1 MRNKRKKGGLLT
13 VAMIWAAFAT
23 TNYNPAMALD
33 HTINNY
39 ENLNKALSGQEFED
53 SGNLSTLLEGD
64 TVIMEGNI
72 TSTSPIT
79 TAVNNVTLNG
89 SGNTYSAENS
99 SLNGF
104 VINTEKQT
112 IENITINNFNNAI
125 NVESNCSLTLTD
137 TTFGNNSTDIV
148 NSGNITL
155 TGNNTLGTITGTG
168 SLTNSGN
175 LTLNNKA
182 DISNISQTTG
192 SITTS
197 GNATISNSNIS
208 NGSINVSGNGNLDFK
223 GGTLGRDTQLAIN
236 SGSTFTNSGN
246 ATLNNNDTLNG
257 SFKQST
263 GSLNLAGATT
273 NGKLSL
279 DGGEVNVTGN
289 QTLTGDDTIGS
300 GGDTI
305 GSDVDLTVDAT
316 LTNDGG
322 TINLDSQDLI
332 TSNGSISQT
341 SGTINA
347 NNFATAANGGSLKV
361 NGGSL
366 IISSD
371 GLTLNNANDNIAD
384 GATVNMNGNLT
395 IDNGSVSLSSSDNLE
410 NGTIKQTNGSLSL
423 DGVSTG
429 DVNLNST
436 GGNLNLT
443 NVILNNSNDS
453 ISSTVNATIGGNLTV
468 NNGSIT
474 LNTGDN
480 LGNGTITQNGGSL
493 TISDISTGSATL
505 NSASGNL
512 TLDGATIEGN
522 DTIAGTVN
530 TTIGVNGVTI
540 SNTSADGIILNNG
553 DTINGTV
560 DQQGGNLSLA
570 GVTTNGKLNSTGG
583 KLNITGDQTLISGDT
598 IGSGANLTVGATL
611 TNDGGTINLN
621 KGDKIESA
629 GSISQTSG
637 VINAN
642 NFSTTES
649 GGGLQASGGSL
660 QASGGSLNISS
671 VGLTLNNAKDNIED
685 GATVNMNG
693 NLTIKNGSVSLSSS
707 DNLENGTIKQTNGT
721 LKLNGIKTG
730 DISLNST
737 DGNLN
742 LTNTT
747 LNNSND
753 SISSEVN
760 ATIGGDLTIN
770 NGSITLNTGDNL
782 GNGTISQKG
791 GNLTIIDISTGN
803 STLDANSGN
812 LTLNGATLTG
822 NDTIAGTVN
831 TTIGANG
838 VTISNTSADG
848 IILNNGDTINGTV
861 DQQGG
866 NLSLAGVTTK
876 GNLSLD
882 DGVVNVTGN
891 QTLIGGDTIGSGV
904 DLKVG
909 ATLTNEGGTINLD
922 SQDSISNNG
931 SISQT
936 SGTINADNFATA
948 ADGGSLKVNG
958 GSLIISSDGLTLNN
972 ADDNI
977 ADGATVNMNGNLTIN
992 NGSVSLGSSDSSS
1005 DNLNSGT
1012 MNLTTNG
1019 ILNLNNITTENV
1031 NINAEGGTLQ
1041 LSGVTLDNQNDN
1053 IEFGSNVTFNGDV
1066 NITKGNVEIDSGDTL
1081 TTGEI
1086 TLNQAAGATAT
1097 LGVDGL
1103 KTGVVTLN
1111 LQEGTLN
1118 IINNGLELDNTSD
1131 VIQKEII
1138 TNVDGNLTINEGKV
1152 LLNEGDSW
1160 KSGIVSVS
1168 SNGKLQFE
1176 NFEATSNSDTT
1187 LKMDG
1192 ADSVTELL
1200 SSTVTFGNA
1209 ENISN
1214 GTIAIDYDSG
1224 ILIQSGSYNLSEMK
1238 TSGSISTINGG
1249 YENHTANTMT
1259 ILNNTTT
1266 SAISNNDIAGDGFAA
1281 FGVDLYARNA
1291 NKLQNSDVF
1300 KGTDLTLSDTNGTGE
1315 VYIADYVLN
1324 GNLHRGD
1331 APIDRYYNFKIFDYE
1346 NVDPNIVFSSTD
1358 KETFT
1363 PIGYYK
1369 LTSNGDGS
1377 YTLGLARYNK
1387 QVFRLQ
1393 ATTLAQ
1399 YNNQLAIND
1408 IVTSHHILHG
1418 ERQLANANSNR
1429 FAAATPNLGPYQY
1442 GQQEGGLWFKSYAD
1456 IERLSMTQDLNVHNT
1471 AYGAIIGA
1479 DFPIVNLKKG
1489 WKFIPTPYI
1498 GYNGAHQSFNDVS
1511 AYQTGGQLGF
1521 MGTFMKNNYI
1531 SSHTIYGGG
1540 YYNEMHVDNVLDN
1553 TGNWFWGT
1561 AHRFAYNWNIK
1572 RNFII
1577 QPNFLASYNMFGEQ
1591 NLHSDFGAMG
1601 MRSGM
1606 LNGVNIAP
1614 GLNFIYAKD
1623 DWSLYL
1629 GAQYLY
1635 NINEQVSGRAGNVY
1649 LPNLNMRHGY
1659 IQYGIGA
1666 TKNIKDDL
1674 STYAQVMIRNGG
1686 RTGIAF
1692 QLGLQYYFDIHEI
1705 GSKIKNGYNI
1715 AAEKIKNIKK

>member
-23 TNYNPAMALD
+23 TNYNPAIAGNY
-33 HTINNY
+33 TINNY
-39 ENLNKALSGQEFED
+39 EDLNKALSGQEFED
-53 SGNLSTLLEGD
+53 SGNLSTLPEGG

-89 SGNTYSAENS
+89 RGNTYSAENS

-112 IENITINNFNNAI
+112 IENITISGFNNAI
-125 NVESNCSLTLTD
+125 NVESNGSLTLTN
-137 TTFGNNSTDIV
+137 TIFNNNAADII

-155 TGNNTLGTITGTG
+155 TGDNTIGTITGAG

-175 LTLNNKA
+175 LTLNNNA
-182 DISNISQTTG
+182 NITNISQSSG

-208 NGSINVSGNGNLDFK
+208 NGSINVSGNGNLDFN
-223 GGTLGRDTQLAIN
+223 GGTLGENTQVTVDN
-236 SGSTFTNSGN
+236 GSSFTNSGN
-246 ATLNNNDTLNG
+246 VTLNNNDTLNG

-273 NGKLSL
+273 NGNLSL
-279 DGGEVNVTGN
+279 DGGDVNITGD
-289 QTLTGDDTIGS
+289 QTLTG
-300 GGDTI
+300 
-305 GSDVDLTVDAT
+305 SDNIDSNVDLTVGAT
-316 LTNDGG
+316 LTNNGG
-322 TINLDSQDLI
+322 TINLDNGDKIKSA
-332 TSNGSISQT
+332 GSISQT

-347 NNFATAANGGSLKV
+347 DNFATATDGGSLKV

-366 IISSD
+366 KISTD
-371 GLTLNNANDNIAD
+371 GLTLNNAKDNIAD

-395 IDNGSVSLSSSDNLE
+395 I
-410 NGTIKQTNGSLSL
+410 
-423 DGVSTG
+423 
-429 DVNLNST
+429 
-436 GGNLNLT
+436 
-443 NVILNNSNDS
+443 
-453 ISSTVNATIGGNLTV
+453 
-468 NNGSIT
+468 NNGLIT

-480 LGNGTITQNGGSL
+480 LGKGTISQNGGNL
-493 TISDISTGSATL
+493 TIIGISTGNSTL
-505 NSASGNL
+505 DANSGNL
-512 TLDGATIEGN
+512 TLNGATLTGN
-522 DTIAGTVN
+522 DTIAGTVS
-530 TTIGVNGVTI
+530 TTIDVNGVTI

-553 DTINGTV
+553 DEINGTV

-583 KLNITGDQTLISGDT
+583 KLNITGDQTLIGGDT
-598 IGSGANLTVGATL
+598 IGSGVDLKVDATL
-611 TNDGGTINLN
+611 TNNGGTINLEN
-621 KGDKIESA
+621 KDSIANG

-671 VGLTLNNAKDNIED
+671 GGLTLNNAKDNIAD

-693 NLTIKNGSVSLSSS
+693 NLTINNGSVTLSSA
-707 DNLENGTIKQTNGT
+707 DTLTTGTIKQTSGT

-730 DISLNST
+730 DVNLNST
-737 DGNLN
+737 GGNLN
-742 LTNTT
+742 LTNVI

-753 SISSEVN
+753 SISSTVN
-760 ATIGGDLTIN
+760 ATIGGNLTID

-782 GNGTISQKG
+782 GNGTIAQNG
-791 GNLTIIDISTGN
+791 GSLTISEISTGSATLN
-803 STLDANSGN
+803 STSGN

-831 TTIGANG
+831 TTIDVNGVKIQGTGEAGVTLTNQDRINGKINQTGGILNLNNATTDGHLYSESGNLNIENSQTLLQGDYINTNTIVTLDGNLNVNGAD
-838 VTISNTSADG
+838 VTIS
-848 IILNNGDTINGTV
+848 
-861 DQQGG
+861 
-866 NLSLAGVTTK
+866 
-876 GNLSLD
+876 
-882 DGVVNVTGN
+882 
-891 QTLIGGDTIGSGV
+891 
-904 DLKVG
+904 
-909 ATLTNEGGTINLD
+909 
-922 SQDSISNNG
+922 
-931 SISQT
+931 
-936 SGTINADNFATA
+936 DN
-948 ADGGSLKVNG
+948 
-958 GSLIISSDGLTLNN
+958 
-972 ADDNI
+972 
-977 ADGATVNMNGNLTIN
+977 
-992 NGSVSLGSSDSSS
+992 
-1005 DNLNSGT
+1005 DNLNSGS
-1012 MNLTTNG
+1012 MNLTNG
-1019 ILNLNNITTENV
+1019 NLNLNNITTENV
-1031 NINAEGGTLQ
+1031 NINATGGTLQ
-1041 LSGVTLDNQNDN
+1041 LSGVTLDNQKDN
-1053 IEFGSNVTFNGDV
+1053 IGFGSTVTFNGDV
-1066 NITKGNVEIDSGDTL
+1066 NITKGNIEIDSGDNL
-1081 TTGEI
+1081 TTGKI
-1086 TLNQAAGATAT
+1086 TLNQTDGATAT
-1097 LGVDGL
+1097 LGVNGL
-1103 KTGVVTLN
+1103 KTDDVTLN
-1111 LQEGTLN
+1111 LQKGTLN
-1118 IINNGLELDNTSD
+1118 IIKNGLELNNPSD

-1138 TNVDGNLTINEGKV
+1138 TNVGGNLTINQGRV
-1152 LLNEGDSW
+1152 LLNEDDSW

-1187 LKMDG
+1187 LKMD
-1192 ADSVTELL
+1192 DENSLTELI

-1209 ENISN
+1209 ENISD

-1224 ILIQSGSYNLSEMK
+1224 MLIQSGSYNLSNMK

-1249 YENHTANTMT
+1249 YENHTAKTMT
-1259 ILNNTTT
+1259 ILNNTTQST
-1266 SAISNNDIAGDGFAA
+1266 ISGDDITGDGLAA
-1281 FGVDLYARNA
+1281 FGIDLYARNA
-1291 NKLQNSDVF
+1291 DKIQNSDVF
-1300 KGTDLTLSDTNGTGE
+1300 KGTDLTLSDTSGTGE

>member
-23 TNYNPAMALD
+23 TNYNPAIAD
-33 HTINNY
+33 NYTINNY
-39 ENLNKALSGQEFED
+39 NDLNDALSGHEFGD
-53 SGNLSTLLEGD
+53 ILNPSQLQAGD
-64 TVIMEGNI
+64 TVILEGNI
-72 TSTSPIT
+72 TSTSLIK
-79 TAVNNVTLNG
+79 TAIDNITLNG
-89 SGNTYSAENS
+89 SGNSYSANIP

-104 VINTEKQT
+104 DINSEGQT
-112 IENITINNFNNAI
+112 IENISINGFNNAI
-125 NVESNCSLTLTD
+125 NVTSNGSLTLTN
-137 TTFGNNSTDIV
+137 TTFNNNSTDII

-175 LTLNNKA
+175 LTLNNNA

-208 NGSINVSGNGNLDFK
+208 NGSINVNGNGNLNFN
-223 GGTLGRDTQLAIN
+223 GGTLGENTQVTVDN
-236 SGSTFTNSGN
+236 GSSFTNSGN
-246 ATLNNNDTLNG
+246 VTLNNNDTLNG

-273 NGKLSL
+273 NGNLSL
-279 DGGEVNVTGN
+279 DGGVVNVTGN
-289 QTLTGDDTIGS
+289 QTLIS
-300 GGDTI
+300 GDTI
-305 GSDVDLTVDAT
+305 DSDVDLTVGAT

-322 TINLDSQDLI
+322 TINL
-332 TSNGSISQT
+332 
-341 SGTINA
+341 
-347 NNFATAANGGSLKV
+347 
-361 NGGSL
+361 
-366 IISSD
+366 
-371 GLTLNNANDNIAD
+371 
-384 GATVNMNGNLT
+384 
-395 IDNGSVSLSSSDNLE
+395 
-410 NGTIKQTNGSLSL
+410 
-423 DGVSTG
+423 
-429 DVNLNST
+429 
-436 GGNLNLT
+436 
-443 NVILNNSNDS
+443 
-453 ISSTVNATIGGNLTV
+453 
-468 NNGSIT
+468 
-474 LNTGDN
+474 
-480 LGNGTITQNGGSL
+480 
-493 TISDISTGSATL
+493 
-505 NSASGNL
+505 
-512 TLDGATIEGN
+512 
-522 DTIAGTVN
+522 
-530 TTIGVNGVTI
+530 
-540 SNTSADGIILNNG
+540 NNG
-553 DTINGTV
+553 DEINGTV
-560 DQQGGNLSLA
+560 SQQGGNLSLA

-583 KLNITGDQTLISGDT
+583 KLNITGNQTIVNGDT
-598 IGSGANLTVGATL
+598 IGSGVDLTVDATL
-611 TNDGGTINLN
+611 TNNGGTISLDN
-621 KGDKIESA
+621 KDSIANG

-637 VINAN
+637 VINAD

-671 VGLTLNNAKDNIED
+671 GGLTLNNAN
-685 GATVNMNG
+685 
-693 NLTIKNGSVSLSSS
+693 
-707 DNLENGTIKQTNGT
+707 
-721 LKLNGIKTG
+721 
-730 DISLNST
+730 
-737 DGNLN
+737 
-742 LTNTT
+742 
-747 LNNSND
+747 
-753 SISSEVN
+753 
-760 ATIGGDLTIN
+760 
-770 NGSITLNTGDNL
+770 
-782 GNGTISQKG
+782 
-791 GNLTIIDISTGN
+791 
-803 STLDANSGN
+803 
-812 LTLNGATLTG
+812 
-822 NDTIAGTVN
+822 
-831 TTIGANG
+831 
-838 VTISNTSADG
+838 
-848 IILNNGDTINGTV
+848 
-861 DQQGG
+861 
-866 NLSLAGVTTK
+866 
-876 GNLSLD
+876 
-882 DGVVNVTGN
+882 
-891 QTLIGGDTIGSGV
+891 
-904 DLKVG
+904 
-909 ATLTNEGGTINLD
+909 
-922 SQDSISNNG
+922 
-931 SISQT
+931 
-936 SGTINADNFATA
+936 
-948 ADGGSLKVNG
+948 
-958 GSLIISSDGLTLNN
+958 
-972 ADDNI
+972 DNI

-992 NGSVSLGSSDSSS
+992 NGSVTLSSADTLTTGTIKQTSGNLNLNNITTEKTNINATGGNLNLTNVILNNSNDSISSTVDATIGGNLTIDNGSITLNTGDSLGNGTISQNGGSLTISEISTGSATLNSTSGNLTLNGATLEGNDTIASAVSTTI
-1005 DNLNSGT
+1005 DVNGVNIQGTGAAGVTLTNQDRINGQINQTGGVLNLNNATMDGHLYSESGNLNIENSQT
-1012 MNLTTNG
+1012 LLQGDFIDTNTIVTLDGNLNVNGADVTINNYDTLTSGSMNLTNG
-1019 ILNLNNITTENV
+1019 NLNLNNITTENV

-1066 NITKGNVEIDSGDTL
+1066 NITKGNVEIDSADTL
-1081 TTGEI
+1081 TTGTI
-1086 TLNQAAGATAT
+1086 TLNQADDATAT

-1103 KTGVVTLN
+1103 KTNAVN
-1111 LQEGTLN
+1111 LDLQKGTLN
-1118 IINNGLELDNTSD
+1118 IINNGLELNNTSD
-1131 VIQKEII
+1131 VIKKEII

-1152 LLNEGDSW
+1152 LLNEDDSW
-1160 KSGIVSVS
+1160 NSGIVSVS

-1176 NFEATSNSDTT
+1176 KFEATSNSDTT

-1192 ADSVTELL
+1192 AGSITELI

-1209 ENISN
+1209 ENISD

-1249 YENHTANTMT
+1249 YENHAANTMT
-1259 ILNNTTT
+1259 ILNNTTP
-1266 SAISNNDIAGDGFAA
+1266 SVISNNDIAGDGLAA
-1281 FGVDLYARNA
+1281 FGIDLYARNA
-1291 NKLQNSDVF
+1291 DKIQNSDVF
-1300 KGTDLTLSDTNGTGE
+1300 SGTNLTLSNANEAGE
-1315 VYIADYVLN
+1315 IYVADYVLN

-1346 NVDPNIVFSSTD
+1346 NIDPNIVFSSTD

-1408 IVTSHHILHG
+1408 LVTSHHILHG

>member
-39 ENLNKALSGQEFED
+39 EDLNKALSGQEFGD
-53 SGNLSTLLEGD
+53 IPSRLQAGD
-64 TVIMEGNI
+64 TVILEGNI
-72 TSTSPIT
+72 TSTSLIT
-79 TAVNNVTLNG
+79 TAIDNITLNG
-89 SGNTYSAENS
+89 SGNSYSANIP

-104 VINTEKQT
+104 VINTENQT
-112 IENITINNFNNAI
+112 IENITISGFNNAI
-125 NVESNCSLTLTD
+125 NVGSNGSLTLTD
-137 TTFGNNSTDIV
+137 TTFNNNSTDII

-175 LTLNNKA
+175 LTLNNNA

-208 NGSINVSGNGNLDFK
+208 NGSINVNGNGNLNFN
-223 GGTLGRDTQLAIN
+223 GGTLGENTQVTVDN
-236 SGSTFTNSGN
+236 GSSFTNSGN
-246 ATLNNNDTLNG
+246 VVLNNNDALNG

-263 GSLNLAGATT
+263 GNLNLAGVTT
-273 NGKLSL
+273 NGSLSL
-279 DGGEVNVTGN
+279 DGGDVNITGD
-289 QTLTGDDTIGS
+289 QTLTGSDNIGS
-300 GGDTI
+300 N
-305 GSDVDLTVDAT
+305 VDLTVDAT

-322 TINLDSQDLI
+322 TINLNNSDSI
-332 TSNGSISQT
+332 TSNGSISQN

-347 NNFATAANGGSLKV
+347 NNFATTADGGSLKV

-366 IISSD
+366 NISSG
-371 GLTLNNANDNIAD
+371 GLTLNNTNDNIAD
-384 GATVNMNGNLT
+384 NSTTVDMQGDLT
-395 IDNGSVSLSSSDNLE
+395 INNGSVSLSSSDNLE

-443 NVILNNSNDS
+443 NTTLNNSNDS
-453 ISSTVNATIGGNLTV
+453 ISSAVDATIGGNLTI

-474 LNTGDN
+474 LNTGDS
-480 LGNGTITQNGGSL
+480 LGNGTISQNGGSL

-512 TLDGATIEGN
+512 TLDGATLEGN
-522 DTIAGTVN
+522 DTIASVVN
-530 TTIGVNGVTI
+530 TTIGANGVTI
-540 SNTSADGIILNNG
+540 SNTSADGIILNNS

-560 DQQGGNLSLA
+560 NQQGGNLSLA

-583 KLNITGDQTLISGDT
+583 NLNITGDQTLTGSDN
-598 IGSGANLTVGATL
+598 IGSNVDLTVDATL
-611 TNDGGTINLN
+611 TNDGGTINLDN
-621 KGDKIESA
+621 KDSIANG

-660 QASGGSLNISS
+660 QASGGSLNILSD
-671 VGLTLNNAKDNIED
+671 GLTLNNAKDNIED

-693 NLTIKNGSVSLSSS
+693 NLTINNGSVTLSSA
-707 DNLENGTIKQTNGT
+707 DTLTTGTIKQTSGT
-721 LKLNGIKTG
+721 LNLNGIKTG
-730 DISLNST
+730 DVNLNST

-753 SISSEVN
+753 SISSTVDAEIN
-760 ATIGGDLTIN
+760 GKLTIN
-770 NGSITLNTGDNL
+770 NGLITLNTGDELNNSTITQ
-782 GNGTISQKG
+782 NGGSLTISE
-791 GNLTIIDISTGN
+791 ISTGN

-831 TTIGANG
+831 TTIGVNG
-838 VTISNTSADG
+838 VNIQGTGTEGVTLTDK
-848 IILNNGDTINGTV
+848 DTINGQIKQT
-861 DQQGG
+861 GG
-866 NLSLAGVTTK
+866 ILN
-876 GNLSLD
+876 
-882 DGVVNVTGN
+882 
-891 QTLIGGDTIGSGV
+891 
-904 DLKVG
+904 
-909 ATLTNEGGTINLD
+909 
-922 SQDSISNNG
+922 
-931 SISQT
+931 
-936 SGTINADNFATA
+936 
-948 ADGGSLKVNG
+948 
-958 GSLIISSDGLTLNN
+958 LNN
-972 ADDNI
+972 ATMDGHLYSESGSLNI
-977 ADGATVNMNGNLTIN
+977 ENSQTLLQGDYIDTNTIVTLDGNLNVNGANVTIN
-992 NGSVSLGSSDSSS
+992 NNDTLTSGS
-1005 DNLNSGT
+1005 
-1012 MNLTTNG
+1012 MNLTNG
-1019 ILNLNNITTENV
+1019 NLNLNNITTENV

-1041 LSGVTLDNQNDN
+1041 LSGVTLDNQKDN
-1053 IEFGSNVTFNGDV
+1053 IDFNSEVTFNGDV

-1081 TTGEI
+1081 TTGKI
-1086 TLNQAAGATAT
+1086 TLNQADGATAT

-1103 KTGVVTLN
+1103 KTDVVTLN
-1111 LQEGTLN
+1111 LQKGTLN
-1118 IINNGLELDNTSD
+1118 IINNGLELNNTSD

-1152 LLNEGDSW
+1152 LLNEDDSW
-1160 KSGIVSVS
+1160 KSGMISVS

-1192 ADSVTELL
+1192 EKSITELI

-1209 ENISN
+1209 ENISD

-1224 ILIQSGSYNLSEMK
+1224 ILIQSGSYNLSDMK

-1249 YENHTANTMT
+1249 YENHIANTMT
-1259 ILNNTTT
+1259 ILNNTTQST
-1266 SAISNNDIAGDGFAA
+1266 ISGDDITGDGLAA
-1281 FGVDLYARNA
+1281 FGIDLYARNA
-1291 NKLQNSDVF
+1291 DKIQNSDVF
-1300 KGTDLTLSDTNGTGE
+1300 SGTNLNLSDASKAGE
-1315 VYIADYVLN
+1315 INVADYVLN
-1324 GNLHRGD
+1324 GKLTRGD

-1346 NVDPNIVFSSTD
+1346 NIDPNIVFSSTD

-1479 DFPIVNLKKG
+1479 DFPIVSLKKG

>member
-23 TNYNPAMALD
+23 TNYNPAIAD
-33 HTINNY
+33 NYTINNF
-39 ENLNKALSGQEFED
+39 NDLNDALSRREFGD
-53 SGNLSTLLEGD
+53 SENPSTLQAGD
-64 TVIMEGNI
+64 TVIIEGNI
-72 TSTSPIT
+72 TSKSSIT
-79 TAVNNVTLNG
+79 TAIDNITLNG
-89 SGNTYSAENS
+89 GGNTYSAENS

-104 VINTEKQT
+104 VINTENQT
-112 IENITINNFNNAI
+112 IENITISGFNNAI
-125 NVESNCSLTLTD
+125 NVESNGSLTLTN

-155 TGNNTLGTITGTG
+155 TGNNTIGTITGTG

-182 DISNISQTTG
+182 GITNISQSSG

-208 NGSINVSGNGNLDFK
+208 NGSINVSSNGNLDFK
-223 GGTLGRDTQLAIN
+223 GGTLGGDTQLTIN
-236 SGSTFTNSGN
+236 NGSSFTNSGN
-246 ATLNNNDTLNG
+246 VTLNGGDTLNG
-257 SFKQST
+257 SFEQST
-263 GSLNLAGATT
+263 GTLNLQGATT
-273 NGKLSL
+273 NGNLSL
-279 DGGEVNVTGN
+279 DGGVVNVTGN

-305 GSDVDLTVDAT
+305 GSGVDLTVDAT

-322 TINLDSQDLI
+322 TINLNNNDLI

-347 NNFATAANGGSLKV
+347 DNFATTNNGGSLKV

-366 IISSD
+366 KISSGGLTLNNSGD
-371 GLTLNNANDNIAD
+371 TISAAVDAEIDGKLTINNGSITLNTGDELNNSTITQNGGSLTISEISTGSATLNSTSGNLTLDGATIEGNDTIAGTVSTTIDVNGVTISNTSSDGIILNNGDEINGTVSQQGGNLSLAGVTTNGKLNSTSGKLNITGDQTLIGGDTIGLGVDLKVGATLTNNGGTINLNNGDKIESTGSISQTLGTINADNFATDADGGSLKVNGGSLNISSGGLTLNNANDNIAD

-395 IDNGSVSLSSSDNLE
+395 LNNGSVSLSSSDNLE
-410 NGTIKQTNGSLSL
+410 NGTIK
-423 DGVSTG
+423 
-429 DVNLNST
+429 
-436 GGNLNLT
+436 
-443 NVILNNSNDS
+443 
-453 ISSTVNATIGGNLTV
+453 
-468 NNGSIT
+468 
-474 LNTGDN
+474 
-480 LGNGTITQNGGSL
+480 
-493 TISDISTGSATL
+493 
-505 NSASGNL
+505 
-512 TLDGATIEGN
+512 
-522 DTIAGTVN
+522 
-530 TTIGVNGVTI
+530 
-540 SNTSADGIILNNG
+540 
-553 DTINGTV
+553 
-560 DQQGGNLSLA
+560 
-570 GVTTNGKLNSTGG
+570 
-583 KLNITGDQTLISGDT
+583 
-598 IGSGANLTVGATL
+598 
-611 TNDGGTINLN
+611 
-621 KGDKIESA
+621 
-629 GSISQTSG
+629 
-637 VINAN
+637 
-642 NFSTTES
+642 
-649 GGGLQASGGSL
+649 
-660 QASGGSLNISS
+660 
-671 VGLTLNNAKDNIED
+671 
-685 GATVNMNG
+685 
-693 NLTIKNGSVSLSSS
+693 
-707 DNLENGTIKQTNGT
+707 TIKQTNGT
-721 LKLNGIKTG
+721 LNLNGITTG
-730 DISLNST
+730 DINLNST
-737 DGNLN
+737 GGNLN

-822 NDTIAGTVN
+822 NDTIVGTVN
-831 TTIGANG
+831 TTIGVNG
-838 VTISNTSADG
+838 VNIQGTGTEGVTLTDQDRINGQINQTG
-848 IILNNGDTINGTV
+848 GILN
-861 DQQGG
+861 
-866 NLSLAGVTTK
+866 
-876 GNLSLD
+876 
-882 DGVVNVTGN
+882 
-891 QTLIGGDTIGSGV
+891 
-904 DLKVG
+904 
-909 ATLTNEGGTINLD
+909 
-922 SQDSISNNG
+922 
-931 SISQT
+931 
-936 SGTINADNFATA
+936 
-948 ADGGSLKVNG
+948 
-958 GSLIISSDGLTLNN
+958 LNN
-972 ADDNI
+972 ATM
-977 ADGATVNMNGNLTIN
+977 DGHLYSESGNLNIENSQNLVQGDYINTDTIVTLDGNLNVNGADVTIN
-992 NGSVSLGSSDSSS
+992 NNDTLTSGS
-1005 DNLNSGT
+1005 
-1012 MNLTTNG
+1012 MNLTNG

-1031 NINAEGGTLQ
+1031 NINATGGTLQ
-1041 LSGVTLDNQNDN
+1041 LSGVTLDNQEDN
-1053 IEFGSNVTFNGDV
+1053 IEFGSNVTFDGDV
-1066 NITKGNVEIDSGDTL
+1066 NITKGNVEIDSADTL
-1081 TTGEI
+1081 TTGTI
-1086 TLNQAAGATAT
+1086 TLNQADGATAT

-1103 KTGVVTLN
+1103 KTDAVN
-1111 LQEGTLN
+1111 LDLQKGTLN
-1118 IINNGLELDNTSD
+1118 IINNGLELNNTSD

-1152 LLNEGDSW
+1152 LLNEDDSW

-1192 ADSVTELL
+1192 EKSLTELI

-1209 ENISN
+1209 ENISD

-1224 ILIQSGSYNLSEMK
+1224 ILIQSGSYNLSDMK

-1259 ILNNTTT
+1259 ILNNTTP
-1266 SAISNNDIAGDGFAA
+1266 SVISNNDIAGDGLAA
-1281 FGVDLYARNA
+1281 FGIDLYARNA
-1291 NKLQNSDVF
+1291 DKIQNSDVF
-1300 KGTDLTLSDTNGTGE
+1300 SGTNLTLSDANEAGE
-1315 VYIADYVLN
+1315 INVADYVLN

-1346 NVDPNIVFSSTD
+1346 NIDPNIVFSSTD

-1479 DFPIVNLKKG
+1479 DFPIVSLKKG

>member
-23 TNYNPAMALD
+23 TNYNPAIAD
-33 HTINNY
+33 NYTINNY
-39 ENLNKALSGQEFED
+39 EDLNKALSGQEFGD
-53 SGNLSTLLEGD
+53 SGNLSTLPEGG

-72 TSTSPIT
+72 TSTSSIT

-104 VINTEKQT
+104 VISTENQT
-112 IENITINNFNNAI
+112 IENITISGFNNAI
-125 NVESNCSLTLTD
+125 NVESNGSLTLTN
-137 TTFGNNSTDIV
+137 TIFNNNTADII

-168 SLTNSGN
+168 SI
-175 LTLNNKA
+175 A
-182 DISNISQTTG
+182 
-192 SITTS
+192 TS

-208 NGSINVSGNGNLDFK
+208 NGSINVSSNGNLDFK
-223 GGTLGRDTQLAIN
+223 GGTLGENTQVTVDN
-236 SGSTFTNSGN
+236 GSSFTNSGN
-246 ATLNNNDTLNG
+246 VTLNNNDTLNG

-305 GSDVDLTVDAT
+305 GSGVDLTVDAT

-322 TINLDSQDLI
+322 TINLNNNDLI

-347 NNFATAANGGSLKV
+347 DNFATTNNGGSLKV

-384 GATVNMNGNLT
+384 DTTVDMQGNLT
-395 IDNGSVSLSSSDNLE
+395 I
-410 NGTIKQTNGSLSL
+410 
-423 DGVSTG
+423 
-429 DVNLNST
+429 
-436 GGNLNLT
+436 
-443 NVILNNSNDS
+443 
-453 ISSTVNATIGGNLTV
+453 

-474 LNTGDN
+474 LNTGDKLN
-480 LGNGTITQNGGSL
+480 NSTITQNGGSL
-493 TISDISTGSATL
+493 TISEISTGSATL
-505 NSASGNL
+505 NSTSGNL

-522 DTIAGTVN
+522 DTIAGTVS
-530 TTIGVNGVTI
+530 TTIDVNGVTI
-540 SNTSADGIILNNG
+540 SNTSSDGIILNNG
-553 DTINGTV
+553 DEINGTV
-560 DQQGGNLSLA
+560 SQQGGNLSLA
-570 GVTTNGKLNSTGG
+570 GVTTNGKLNSTSG
-583 KLNITGDQTLISGDT
+583 KLNITGDQTLIGGDT
-598 IGSGANLTVGATL
+598 IGSGVDLTVDATL
-611 TNDGGTINLN
+611 TNKGGTINLDNGDEINGTVNQQGGNLSLAGVTTNGKLNSTSGKLNITGDQTLIGGDTIGSGVDLTVDATLTNEGGTINLN
-621 KGDKIESA
+621 NGDKIESA

-660 QASGGSLNISS
+660 QASGGSLNILSD
-671 VGLTLNNAKDNIED
+671 GLTLNNAKDNIAD
-685 GATVNMNG
+685 GATVNMQG
-693 NLTIKNGSVSLSSS
+693 N
-707 DNLENGTIKQTNGT
+707 
-721 LKLNGIKTG
+721 
-730 DISLNST
+730 
-737 DGNLN
+737 
-742 LTNTT
+742 
-747 LNNSND
+747 
-753 SISSEVN
+753 
-760 ATIGGDLTIN
+760 LTIN
-770 NGSITLNTGDNL
+770 NGSITLNTGDKLNNSTITQ
-782 GNGTISQKG
+782 NGGSLTISE
-791 GNLTIIDISTGN
+791 ISTGSATLN
-803 STLDANSGN
+803 STSGN
-812 LTLNGATLTG
+812 LTLDGATIEG
-822 NDTIAGTVN
+822 NDTIVGTVN
-831 TTIGANG
+831 TTIGVNG
-838 VTISNTSADG
+838 VKIQ
-848 IILNNGDTINGTV
+848 GT
-861 DQQGG
+861 GA
-866 NLSLAGVTTK
+866 AGV
-876 GNLSLD
+876 
-882 DGVVNVTGN
+882 
-891 QTLIGGDTIGSGV
+891 
-904 DLKVG
+904 
-909 ATLTNEGGTINLD
+909 TLTNEDRINGKIYQTGGVLN
-922 SQDSISNNG
+922 
-931 SISQT
+931 
-936 SGTINADNFATA
+936 
-948 ADGGSLKVNG
+948 
-958 GSLIISSDGLTLNN
+958 LNN
-972 ADDNI
+972 ATMDGHLYSESGSLNIENSQTLVQDDFIHN
-977 ADGATVNMNGNLTIN
+977 DTVVTLDGNLNVNGADVTIN
-992 NGSVSLGSSDSSS
+992 NYDTLTSGS
-1005 DNLNSGT
+1005 
-1012 MNLTTNG
+1012 MNLTNG

-1031 NINAEGGTLQ
+1031 NINAKGGTLQ
-1041 LSGVTLDNQNDN
+1041 LNGVTLDNQNDN
-1053 IEFGSNVTFNGDV
+1053 IEFGSNVTFDGDV
-1066 NITKGNVEIDSGDTL
+1066 NITKGNVEIDSADKL
-1081 TTGEI
+1081 TTGTI
-1086 TLNQAAGATAT
+1086 TLNQIDGATAT

-1103 KTGVVTLN
+1103 KTNVVNLN
-1111 LQEGTLN
+1111 LQKGTLN
-1118 IINNGLELDNTSD
+1118 IIKNGLELNNTSD

-1138 TNVDGNLTINEGKV
+1138 TNVGGNLTINEGKV
-1152 LLNEGDSW
+1152 LLNEDDSW
-1160 KSGIVSVS
+1160 KSGMISVS

-1192 ADSVTELL
+1192 EKSITELI
-1200 SSTVTFGNA
+1200 SSTATFGNA
-1209 ENISN
+1209 ENISD

-1224 ILIQSGSYNLSEMK
+1224 ILIQSGSYNLSDMK
-1238 TSGSISTINGG
+1238 TSGSISTINGS
-1249 YENHTANTMT
+1249 YENHAANTMT
-1259 ILNNTTT
+1259 ILNNTTP
-1266 SAISNNDIAGDGFAA
+1266 SVISNNDIAGDGLAA
-1281 FGVDLYARNA
+1281 FGIDLYARNA
-1291 NKLQNSDVF
+1291 DKIQNSDVF
-1300 KGTDLTLSDTNGTGE
+1300 SGTNLTLSDANEAGE
-1315 VYIADYVLN
+1315 INVADYVLN

-1346 NVDPNIVFSSTD
+1346 NIDPNIVFSSTD

>member
-23 TNYNPAMALD
+23 TNYNPTIAVEY
-33 HTINNY
+33 TINNF
-39 ENLNKALSGQEFED
+39 NDLNNALSGHEFGD
-53 SGNLSTLLEGD
+53 ILNPSQLQASD
-64 TVIMEGNI
+64 TVILEGNI
-72 TSTSPIT
+72 ASTSPIT

-89 SGNTYSAENS
+89 GGGAYSADNS
-99 SLNGF
+99 SIDGF
-104 VINTEKQT
+104 VINTENQT
-112 IENITINNFNNAI
+112 IENITISGFNNAI
-125 NVESNCSLTLTD
+125 NVGSNGSLTLTN
-137 TTFGNNSTDIV
+137 TIFNNNAADII

-155 TGNNTLGTITGTG
+155 TGDNTIGTITGTG

-175 LTLNNKA
+175 LTLNNNA
-182 DISNISQTTG
+182 NITNISQSSG

-208 NGSINVSGNGNLDFK
+208 NGSINVNGNGNLDFN
-223 GGTLGRDTQLAIN
+223 GGTLGGDTQLTIN
-236 SGSTFTNSGN
+236 NGSTFTNSGN
-246 ATLNNNDTLNG
+246 VTLSNNDTLNG

-263 GSLNLAGATT
+263 GSLSLAGATT

-305 GSDVDLTVDAT
+305 GSDVDLTVGAT
-316 LTNDGG
+316 LTNEGG
-322 TINLDSQDLI
+322 TINLNNGDKIES
-332 TSNGSISQT
+332 TGSISQT
-341 SGTINA
+341 SGTIDA
-347 NNFATAANGGSLKV
+347 NNFATAADGGSLKV

-366 IISSD
+366 KISSD
-371 GLTLNNANDNIAD
+371 GLTLNNTGDTISAAVDAEID
-384 GATVNMNGNLT
+384 GKLT
-395 IDNGSVSLSSSDNLE
+395 I
-410 NGTIKQTNGSLSL
+410 
-423 DGVSTG
+423 
-429 DVNLNST
+429 
-436 GGNLNLT
+436 
-443 NVILNNSNDS
+443 
-453 ISSTVNATIGGNLTV
+453 

-474 LNTGDN
+474 LNTGDELN
-480 LGNGTITQNGGSL
+480 NSTITQNGGSL
-493 TISDISTGSATL
+493 TISEISTGSATL
-505 NSASGNL
+505 NSTSGNL

-540 SNTSADGIILNNG
+540 SNTSSDGIILNNG
-553 DTINGTV
+553 DEINGTV
-560 DQQGGNLSLA
+560 NQQGGNLSLA

-583 KLNITGDQTLISGDT
+583 KLNITGDQTLTSGDT
-598 IGSGANLTVGATL
+598 IGSGANLTVDATL

-621 KGDKIESA
+621 NNDSISNS

-637 VINAN
+637 TINAN
-642 NFSTTES
+642 DFATTAD
-649 GGGLQASGGSL
+649 GGNLKVNGGSL
-660 QASGGSLNISS
+660 IISS
-671 VGLTLNNAKDNIED
+671 DGLTLNNENDNIAD
-685 GATVNMNG
+685 GATVNMQG
-693 NLTIKNGSVSLSSS
+693 NLTI
-707 DNLENGTIKQTNGT
+707 D
-721 LKLNGIKTG
+721 
-730 DISLNST
+730 
-737 DGNLN
+737 
-742 LTNTT
+742 
-747 LNNSND
+747 
-753 SISSEVN
+753 
-760 ATIGGDLTIN
+760 
-770 NGSITLNTGDNL
+770 NGSITLNTGDSLGNGTITQNGGSLTISEISTGSATLNSTSGNLTLDGATIEGNDTIAGTVNTTIDGNLTINNGSIVLNKSDNL
-782 GNGTISQKG
+782 GNGTIEQNG
-791 GNLTIIDISTGN
+791 GSLTISEISTGN

-831 TTIGANG
+831 TTIGVNG
-838 VTISNTSADG
+838 INIQGTGTEGVKLTNQDRINGQIKQTG
-848 IILNNGDTINGTV
+848 GILN
-861 DQQGG
+861 
-866 NLSLAGVTTK
+866 
-876 GNLSLD
+876 
-882 DGVVNVTGN
+882 
-891 QTLIGGDTIGSGV
+891 
-904 DLKVG
+904 
-909 ATLTNEGGTINLD
+909 
-922 SQDSISNNG
+922 
-931 SISQT
+931 
-936 SGTINADNFATA
+936 
-948 ADGGSLKVNG
+948 
-958 GSLIISSDGLTLNN
+958 LNN
-972 ADDNI
+972 AI
-977 ADGATVNMNGNLTIN
+977 TDGHLYSESGNLNIENSQTLLQGDFIDTDTIVTLDGNLNVNGANVTIN
-992 NGSVSLGSSDSSS
+992 DNDKLKSGS
-1005 DNLNSGT
+1005 
-1012 MNLTTNG
+1012 MNLTNG
-1019 ILNLNNITTENV
+1019 NLNLNNITTEKT
-1031 NINAEGGTLQ
+1031 NINATGGNLQ
-1041 LSGVTLDNQNDN
+1041 LSGVTLDNQKDN
-1053 IEFGSNVTFNGDV
+1053 IEFGSKVTFDGDV

-1086 TLNQAAGATAT
+1086 TLNQANGATAT

-1103 KTGVVTLN
+1103 KTDVVTLN
-1111 LQEGTLN
+1111 LQKGTLN
-1118 IINNGLELDNTSD
+1118 IINNGLELNNTSD

-1152 LLNEGDSW
+1152 LLNEDDSW
-1160 KSGIVSVS
+1160 KSGMISVS

-1192 ADSVTELL
+1192 EKSITELI

-1209 ENISN
+1209 ENISD

-1224 ILIQSGSYNLSEMK
+1224 ILIQSGSYNLSDMK

-1249 YENHTANTMT
+1249 YENHIANTMT
-1259 ILNNTTT
+1259 ILNNTTQST
-1266 SAISNNDIAGDGFAA
+1266 ISGDDITGDGLAA
-1281 FGVDLYARNA
+1281 FGIDLYARNA
-1291 NKLQNSDVF
+1291 DKIQNSDVF

>member
-23 TNYNPAMALD
+23 TNYNPAIAGNY
-33 HTINNY
+33 TINNY
-39 ENLNKALSGQEFED
+39 EDLNKALSGQEFED
-53 SGNLSTLLEGD
+53 SGNLSTLPEGG

-72 TSTSPIT
+72 TSTSSIT

-104 VINTEKQT
+104 VINTENQT
-112 IENITINNFNNAI
+112 IENITISGFNNAI
-125 NVESNCSLTLTD
+125 NVESNGSLTLTN
-137 TTFGNNSTDIV
+137 TIFNNNTADII

-168 SLTNSGN
+168 SI
-175 LTLNNKA
+175 A
-182 DISNISQTTG
+182 
-192 SITTS
+192 TS

-208 NGSINVSGNGNLDFK
+208 NGSINVSGNGNLDFN
-223 GGTLGRDTQLAIN
+223 GGTLGENTQVTVDN
-236 SGSTFTNSGN
+236 GSSFTNSGN
-246 ATLNNNDTLNG
+246 VTLNNNDTLNG

-263 GSLNLAGATT
+263 GTLNLAGVTT
-273 NGKLSL
+273 NGNLSL
-279 DGGEVNVTGN
+279 DDGDVNITGD
-289 QTLTGDDTIGS
+289 QTLTG
-300 GGDTI
+300 
-305 GSDVDLTVDAT
+305 SDNIDSNVDLTVDAT
-316 LTNDGG
+316 LTNKGG
-322 TINLDSQDLI
+322 TINLDSQDSI
-332 TSNGSISQT
+332 SNNGSISQT

-347 NNFATAANGGSLKV
+347 NKFATAADGGSLKV

-366 IISSD
+366 KISTD
-371 GLTLNNANDNIAD
+371 GLTLNNTGDTISAAVDAEID
-384 GATVNMNGNLT
+384 GKLT
-395 IDNGSVSLSSSDNLE
+395 I
-410 NGTIKQTNGSLSL
+410 
-423 DGVSTG
+423 
-429 DVNLNST
+429 
-436 GGNLNLT
+436 
-443 NVILNNSNDS
+443 
-453 ISSTVNATIGGNLTV
+453 

-474 LNTGDN
+474 LNTGDELN
-480 LGNGTITQNGGSL
+480 NSTITQNGGSL
-493 TISDISTGSATL
+493 TISEISTGSATL
-505 NSASGNL
+505 NSTSGNL
-512 TLDGATIEGN
+512 TLNGATLEGN
-522 DTIAGTVN
+522 DIIASAVS
-530 TTIGVNGVTI
+530 TTIDVNGVTI

-553 DTINGTV
+553 DEINGTV
-560 DQQGGNLSLA
+560 SQQGGNLSLA
-570 GVTTNGKLNSTGG
+570 SVTTNGKLNSTGG
-583 KLNITGDQTLISGDT
+583 KLNITGDQILTSGDT

-611 TNDGGTINLN
+611 TNNGGTINLN
-621 KGDKIESA
+621 NNDSISNS

-660 QASGGSLNISS
+660 QASGGSLNISLG
-671 VGLTLNNAKDNIED
+671 GLTLNNAKDNIED

-693 NLTIKNGSVSLSSS
+693 NLTINNGSVSLDSS
-707 DNLENGTIKQTNGT
+707 DNLNSGTIKQTNGS
-721 LKLNGIKTG
+721 LSLDGVSTG
-730 DISLNST
+730 DVNLNST
-737 DGNLN
+737 GGNLN
-742 LTNTT
+742 LTNIT

-753 SISSEVN
+753 SISSAVDAEIN
-760 ATIGGDLTIN
+760 GKLTIN
-770 NGSITLNTGDNL
+770 NGLITLNTGDELNNSTITQ
-782 GNGTISQKG
+782 NGGSLTISE
-791 GNLTIIDISTGN
+791 ISTGN

-822 NDTIAGTVN
+822 NDTIAGTVS
-831 TTIGANG
+831 TTIDVNG
-838 VTISNTSADG
+838 VNIQ
-848 IILNNGDTINGTV
+848 GT
-861 DQQGG
+861 GA
-866 NLSLAGVTTK
+866 AGVTLTNQDRIN
-876 GNLSLD
+876 GQI
-882 DGVVNVTGN
+882 N
-891 QTLIGGDTIGSGV
+891 QTGGV
-904 DLKVG
+904 L
-909 ATLTNEGGTINLD
+909 N
-922 SQDSISNNG
+922 
-931 SISQT
+931 
-936 SGTINADNFATA
+936 
-948 ADGGSLKVNG
+948 
-958 GSLIISSDGLTLNN
+958 LNN
-972 ADDNI
+972 ATM
-977 ADGATVNMNGNLTIN
+977 DGHLYSESGNLNIENSQTLVQGDYINTNTIVTLDGNLNVNGADVTIN
-992 NGSVSLGSSDSSS
+992 DK
-1005 DNLNSGT
+1005 DNLNSGS
-1012 MNLTTNG
+1012 MNLTNG
-1019 ILNLNNITTENV
+1019 NLNLNNITTENV
-1031 NINAEGGTLQ
+1031 NINAKGGTLQ
-1041 LSGVTLDNQNDN
+1041 LSGVTLDNQKDN
-1053 IEFGSNVTFNGDV
+1053 IGFGSNVTFNGDV
-1066 NITKGNVEIDSGDTL
+1066 NITKGNVEIDSADTL
-1081 TTGEI
+1081 TTGTI
-1086 TLNQAAGATAT
+1086 TLNQADGATAT

-1103 KTGVVTLN
+1103 KTDAVN
-1111 LQEGTLN
+1111 LDLQKGTLN
-1118 IINNGLELDNTSD
+1118 IINKGLELNNTSD
-1131 VIQKEII
+1131 DIQKEII
-1138 TNVDGNLTINEGKV
+1138 TNVDGNLTINEGTV

-1192 ADSVTELL
+1192 ADSLTELI

-1209 ENISN
+1209 ENISD

-1224 ILIQSGSYNLSEMK
+1224 MLIQSGSYNLSDMK

-1249 YENHTANTMT
+1249 YENHIANTMT
-1259 ILNNTTT
+1259 ILNNTTQST
-1266 SAISNNDIAGDGFAA
+1266 ISGDDITGDGLAA
-1281 FGVDLYARNA
+1281 FGIDLYARNA
-1291 NKLQNSDVF
+1291 DKIQNSDVF
-1300 KGTDLTLSDTNGTGE
+1300 SGTNLNLSDASKAGE
-1315 VYIADYVLN
+1315 IYVADYVLN

-1346 NVDPNIVFSSTD
+1346 NIDPNIVFSSTD

-1659 IQYGIGA
+1659 VQYGIGA

>member
-23 TNYNPAMALD
+23 TNYNPTIAVEY
-33 HTINNY
+33 TINNF
-39 ENLNKALSGQEFED
+39 NDLNNALSGHEFGD
-53 SGNLSTLLEGD
+53 ILNPSQLQASD
-64 TVIMEGNI
+64 TVILEGNI
-72 TSTSPIT
+72 ASTSPIT

-89 SGNTYSAENS
+89 GGGAYSADNS
-99 SLNGF
+99 SIDGF
-104 VINTEKQT
+104 VINTENQT
-112 IENITINNFNNAI
+112 IENITISGFNNAI
-125 NVESNCSLTLTD
+125 NVGSNGSLTLTN
-137 TTFGNNSTDIV
+137 TIFNNNAADII

-155 TGNNTLGTITGTG
+155 TGDNTIGTITGTG

-175 LTLNNKA
+175 LTLNNNA
-182 DISNISQTTG
+182 NITNISQSSG

-208 NGSINVSGNGNLDFK
+208 NGSINVNGNGNLDFN
-223 GGTLGRDTQLAIN
+223 GGTLGGDTQLTIN
-236 SGSTFTNSGN
+236 NGSTFTNSGN
-246 ATLNNNDTLNG
+246 VTLSNNDTLNG

-263 GSLNLAGATT
+263 GSLSLAGATT

-305 GSDVDLTVDAT
+305 GSDVDLTVGAT
-316 LTNDGG
+316 LTNEGG
-322 TINLDSQDLI
+322 TINLNNGDKIES
-332 TSNGSISQT
+332 TGSISQT
-341 SGTINA
+341 SGTIDA
-347 NNFATAANGGSLKV
+347 NNFATAADGGSLKV

-366 IISSD
+366 KISSD
-371 GLTLNNANDNIAD
+371 GLTLNNTGDTISAAVDAEID
-384 GATVNMNGNLT
+384 GKLT
-395 IDNGSVSLSSSDNLE
+395 I
-410 NGTIKQTNGSLSL
+410 
-423 DGVSTG
+423 
-429 DVNLNST
+429 
-436 GGNLNLT
+436 
-443 NVILNNSNDS
+443 
-453 ISSTVNATIGGNLTV
+453 

-474 LNTGDN
+474 LNTGDELN
-480 LGNGTITQNGGSL
+480 NSTITQNGGSL
-493 TISDISTGSATL
+493 TISEISTGSATL
-505 NSASGNL
+505 NSTSGNL

-540 SNTSADGIILNNG
+540 SNTSSDGIILNNG
-553 DTINGTV
+553 DEINGTV
-560 DQQGGNLSLA
+560 NQQGGNLSLA

-583 KLNITGDQTLISGDT
+583 KLNITGDQTLTSGDT
-598 IGSGANLTVGATL
+598 IGSGANLTVDATL

-621 KGDKIESA
+621 NNDSISNS

-637 VINAN
+637 TINAN
-642 NFSTTES
+642 DFATTAD
-649 GGGLQASGGSL
+649 GGNLKVNGGSL
-660 QASGGSLNISS
+660 IISS
-671 VGLTLNNAKDNIED
+671 DGLTLNNENDNIAD
-685 GATVNMNG
+685 GATVNMQG
-693 NLTIKNGSVSLSSS
+693 NLTI
-707 DNLENGTIKQTNGT
+707 D
-721 LKLNGIKTG
+721 
-730 DISLNST
+730 
-737 DGNLN
+737 
-742 LTNTT
+742 
-747 LNNSND
+747 
-753 SISSEVN
+753 
-760 ATIGGDLTIN
+760 
-770 NGSITLNTGDNL
+770 NGSITLNTGDSLGNGTITQNGGSLTISEISTGSATLNSTSGNLTLDGATIEGNDTIAGTVNTTIDGNLTINNGSIVLNKSDNL
-782 GNGTISQKG
+782 GNGTIEQNG
-791 GNLTIIDISTGN
+791 GSLTISEISTGN

-831 TTIGANG
+831 TTIGVNG
-838 VTISNTSADG
+838 INIQGTGTEGVKLTNQDRINGQIKQTG
-848 IILNNGDTINGTV
+848 GILN
-861 DQQGG
+861 
-866 NLSLAGVTTK
+866 
-876 GNLSLD
+876 
-882 DGVVNVTGN
+882 
-891 QTLIGGDTIGSGV
+891 
-904 DLKVG
+904 
-909 ATLTNEGGTINLD
+909 
-922 SQDSISNNG
+922 
-931 SISQT
+931 
-936 SGTINADNFATA
+936 
-948 ADGGSLKVNG
+948 
-958 GSLIISSDGLTLNN
+958 LNN
-972 ADDNI
+972 AI
-977 ADGATVNMNGNLTIN
+977 TDGHLYSESGNLNIENSQTLLQGDFIDTDTIVTLDGNLNVNGANVTIN
-992 NGSVSLGSSDSSS
+992 DNDKLKSGS
-1005 DNLNSGT
+1005 
-1012 MNLTTNG
+1012 MNLTNG
-1019 ILNLNNITTENV
+1019 NLNLNNITTEKT
-1031 NINAEGGTLQ
+1031 NINATGGNLQ
-1041 LSGVTLDNQNDN
+1041 LSGVTLDNQKDN
-1053 IEFGSNVTFNGDV
+1053 IEFGSKVTFDGDV

-1086 TLNQAAGATAT
+1086 TLNQANGATAT

-1103 KTGVVTLN
+1103 KTDVVTLN
-1111 LQEGTLN
+1111 LQKGTLN
-1118 IINNGLELDNTSD
+1118 IINNGLELNNTSD

-1152 LLNEGDSW
+1152 LLNEDDSW
-1160 KSGIVSVS
+1160 KSGMISVS

-1192 ADSVTELL
+1192 EKSITELI

-1209 ENISN
+1209 ENISD

-1224 ILIQSGSYNLSEMK
+1224 ILIQSGSYNLSDMK

-1249 YENHTANTMT
+1249 YENHIANTMT
-1259 ILNNTTT
+1259 ILNNTTQST
-1266 SAISNNDIAGDGFAA
+1266 ISGDDITGDGLAA
-1281 FGVDLYARNA
+1281 FGIDLYARNA
-1291 NKLQNSDVF
+1291 DKIQNSDVF
-1300 KGTDLTLSDTNGTGE
+1300 SGKNLTLSDANEAGE
-1315 VYIADYVLN
+1315 IYVADYVLN

>member
-1 MRNKRKKGGLLT
+1 MSNKRKKGGLLT

-23 TNYNPAMALD
+23 TNYNPAIAD
-33 HTINNY
+33 NYIINNY
-39 ENLNKALSGQEFED
+39 NDLKNALSGHEFGD
-53 SGNLSTLLEGD
+53 SGNPSTLPAGG

-104 VINTEKQT
+104 VINTENQT
-112 IENITINNFNNAI
+112 IENITISGFNNAI
-125 NVESNCSLTLTD
+125 NVGSNGSLTLTN
-137 TTFGNNSTDIV
+137 TIFNNNAADII

-175 LTLNNKA
+175 LALNNKA

-192 SITTS
+192 SITTN
-197 GNATISNSNIS
+197 GDATISNSNITD
-208 NGSINVSGNGNLDFK
+208 GVINVDGNGNLNFS
-223 GGTLGRDTQLAIN
+223 GGTLGGDTQLTIN
-236 SGSTFTNSGN
+236 NGSTFTNSGN
-246 ATLNNNDTLNG
+246 VTLNNNDTLDG

-263 GSLNLAGATT
+263 GTLNL
-273 NGKLSL
+273 K
-279 DGGEVNVTGN
+279 
-289 QTLTGDDTIGS
+289 
-300 GGDTI
+300 
-305 GSDVDLTVDAT
+305 
-316 LTNDGG
+316 
-322 TINLDSQDLI
+322 
-332 TSNGSISQT
+332 
-341 SGTINA
+341 
-347 NNFATAANGGSLKV
+347 
-361 NGGSL
+361 
-366 IISSD
+366 
-371 GLTLNNANDNIAD
+371 
-384 GATVNMNGNLT
+384 
-395 IDNGSVSLSSSDNLE
+395 
-410 NGTIKQTNGSLSL
+410 
-423 DGVSTG
+423 
-429 DVNLNST
+429 
-436 GGNLNLT
+436 
-443 NVILNNSNDS
+443 
-453 ISSTVNATIGGNLTV
+453 
-468 NNGSIT
+468 
-474 LNTGDN
+474 
-480 LGNGTITQNGGSL
+480 
-493 TISDISTGSATL
+493 
-505 NSASGNL
+505 
-512 TLDGATIEGN
+512 
-522 DTIAGTVN
+522 
-530 TTIGVNGVTI
+530 
-540 SNTSADGIILNNG
+540 
-553 DTINGTV
+553 
-560 DQQGGNLSLA
+560 

-583 KLNITGDQTLISGDT
+583 KLTITGSQTIVNGDT
-598 IGSGANLTVGATL
+598 IGSGANLTVDATL
-611 TNDGGTINLN
+611 TND
-621 KGDKIESA
+621 
-629 GSISQTSG
+629 
-637 VINAN
+637 
-642 NFSTTES
+642 
-649 GGGLQASGGSL
+649 
-660 QASGGSLNISS
+660 
-671 VGLTLNNAKDNIED
+671 
-685 GATVNMNG
+685 
-693 NLTIKNGSVSLSSS
+693 
-707 DNLENGTIKQTNGT
+707 
-721 LKLNGIKTG
+721 
-730 DISLNST
+730 
-737 DGNLN
+737 
-742 LTNTT
+742 
-747 LNNSND
+747 
-753 SISSEVN
+753 
-760 ATIGGDLTIN
+760 
-770 NGSITLNTGDNL
+770 
-782 GNGTISQKG
+782 
-791 GNLTIIDISTGN
+791 
-803 STLDANSGN
+803 
-812 LTLNGATLTG
+812 
-822 NDTIAGTVN
+822 
-831 TTIGANG
+831 
-838 VTISNTSADG
+838 
-848 IILNNGDTINGTV
+848 
-861 DQQGG
+861 
-866 NLSLAGVTTK
+866 
-876 GNLSLD
+876 
-882 DGVVNVTGN
+882 
-891 QTLIGGDTIGSGV
+891 
-904 DLKVG
+904 
-909 ATLTNEGGTINLD
+909 GGTINLD

-936 SGTINADNFATA
+936 LGTSGTINADKFATA

-958 GSLIISSDGLTLNN
+958 GSLNILSDGLTLNN

-992 NGSVSLGSSDSSS
+992 NGSVTLSSA

-1012 MNLTTNG
+1012 IKQTSGNLNLNNITTEKTNINATDGNLNLTNTTLNNSNDSISSTVDAEIDGKLTINNGSITLNTGDELNNSTITQNGGNLTIIGISTGNSTLDADSGNLTLNGATLTGNDTIAGTVSTTIDVNGVNIQGTGEAGVALTNQDRINGQINQTGGVLNLNNATMDGHLYSESGNLNIENSQTLVQGDYINTNTIVTLDGNLNVNGADVTINDKDNLNSGSMNLTNG
-1019 ILNLNNITTENV
+1019 NLNLNNITTENV
-1031 NINAEGGTLQ
+1031 NINATGGTLQ
-1041 LSGVTLDNQNDN
+1041 LSGVTLDNQKDN
-1053 IEFGSNVTFNGDV
+1053 IGFGSNVTFDGDV
-1066 NITKGNVEIDSGDTL
+1066 NITKGNVEIDSADTL
-1081 TTGEI
+1081 TTGTI
-1086 TLNQAAGATAT
+1086 TLKQADDATAT

-1103 KTGVVTLN
+1103 KTNVVNLN

-1118 IINNGLELDNTSD
+1118 IINNGLELNNQSD
-1131 VIQKEII
+1131 VIQKGII
-1138 TNVDGNLTINEGKV
+1138 TNVDGNLTINEGMV
-1152 LLNEGDSW
+1152 LLNKDDSW

-1192 ADSVTELL
+1192 EKSLTELI

-1209 ENISN
+1209 ENISD

-1224 ILIQSGSYNLSEMK
+1224 ILIQSGSYNLSDMK

-1249 YENHTANTMT
+1249 YENHIANTMT
-1259 ILNNTTT
+1259 ILNNTTP
-1266 SAISNNDIAGDGFAA
+1266 SVIPNNDIAGDGLAA
-1281 FGVDLYARNA
+1281 FGIDLYARNA
-1291 NKLQNSDVF
+1291 DKIQNSDVF
-1300 KGTDLTLSDTNGTGE
+1300 SGTNLTLSDANKAGE
-1315 VYIADYVLN
+1315 IYVADYVLN

>member
-23 TNYNPAMALD
+23 TNYNPAIAD
-33 HTINNY
+33 NYTINNY
-39 ENLNKALSGQEFED
+39 NDLNNALSGHEFGD
-53 SGNLSTLLEGD
+53 ILNPSQLQASD
-64 TVIMEGNI
+64 TVILEGNI
-72 TSTSPIT
+72 TSTLPIT
-79 TAVNNVTLNG
+79 TAIDNITLNG
-89 SGNTYSAENS
+89 SGGAYSTDNS
-99 SLNGF
+99 SIDGF
-104 VINTEKQT
+104 VINTENQT
-112 IENITINNFNNAI
+112 IENITISGFNNAI
-125 NVESNCSLTLTD
+125 NVTGNGSLTLTD
-137 TTFGNNSTDIV
+137 TTFNNNSTDII

-155 TGNNTLGTITGTG
+155 TGNNTIGTITGTG

-175 LTLNNKA
+175 LTLNNNA
-182 DISNISQTTG
+182 NISNISQTTG

-208 NGSINVSGNGNLDFK
+208 NGSINVNGNGNLNFN
-223 GGTLGRDTQLAIN
+223 GGTLGENTQVTVDN
-236 SGSTFTNSGN
+236 GSTFTNSGN
-246 ATLNNNDTLNG
+246 VTLNDSDTLNG
-257 SFKQST
+257 SFEQST
-263 GSLNLAGATT
+263 GTLNLKGATT
-273 NGKLSL
+273 NGNLSL
-279 DGGEVNVTGN
+279 DGGDVNITGD
-289 QTLTGDDTIGS
+289 QTLTG
-300 GGDTI
+300 
-305 GSDVDLTVDAT
+305 SDNIDSNVDLTVDAT

-322 TINLDSQDLI
+322 TINLNNNDSI
-332 TSNGSISQT
+332 SNGGSISQT

-347 NNFATAANGGSLKV
+347 NDFATTADGGSLKV

-395 IDNGSVSLSSSDNLE
+395 IDNGS
-410 NGTIKQTNGSLSL
+410 
-423 DGVSTG
+423 
-429 DVNLNST
+429 
-436 GGNLNLT
+436 
-443 NVILNNSNDS
+443 
-453 ISSTVNATIGGNLTV
+453 
-468 NNGSIT
+468 IT
-474 LNTGDN
+474 LNTGDS

-493 TISDISTGSATL
+493 TISEISTGSATL
-505 NSASGNL
+505 NSTSGKL

-530 TTIGVNGVTI
+530 TTIGANGVTI

-553 DTINGTV
+553 DEINGTV
-560 DQQGGNLSLA
+560 NQQGGNLSLA

-611 TNDGGTINLN
+611 TNNGGTINLN
-621 KGDKIESA
+621 NNDSITSN
-629 GSISQTSG
+629 GSISQNSG

-649 GGGLQASGGSL
+649 GGSL

-671 VGLTLNNAKDNIED
+671 GGLTLNNAN
-685 GATVNMNG
+685 
-693 NLTIKNGSVSLSSS
+693 
-707 DNLENGTIKQTNGT
+707 
-721 LKLNGIKTG
+721 
-730 DISLNST
+730 
-737 DGNLN
+737 
-742 LTNTT
+742 
-747 LNNSND
+747 
-753 SISSEVN
+753 
-760 ATIGGDLTIN
+760 
-770 NGSITLNTGDNL
+770 
-782 GNGTISQKG
+782 
-791 GNLTIIDISTGN
+791 
-803 STLDANSGN
+803 
-812 LTLNGATLTG
+812 
-822 NDTIAGTVN
+822 
-831 TTIGANG
+831 
-838 VTISNTSADG
+838 
-848 IILNNGDTINGTV
+848 
-861 DQQGG
+861 
-866 NLSLAGVTTK
+866 
-876 GNLSLD
+876 
-882 DGVVNVTGN
+882 
-891 QTLIGGDTIGSGV
+891 
-904 DLKVG
+904 
-909 ATLTNEGGTINLD
+909 
-922 SQDSISNNG
+922 
-931 SISQT
+931 
-936 SGTINADNFATA
+936 
-948 ADGGSLKVNG
+948 
-958 GSLIISSDGLTLNN
+958 
-972 ADDNI
+972 DNI

-992 NGSVSLGSSDSSS
+992 NGSVTLSSA

-1012 MNLTTNG
+1012 IKQTSGNLNLNNITTEKTNINATDGNLNLTNTTLNNSNDSISSTVDAEINGKLTINNGSITLNTGDELNNSTITQNGGSLTISEISTGSATLNSTSGKLTLDGATIEGNDTIAGTVNTTIGVNGVNIQGTGTEGVTLTNLDRINGQINQTGGVLNLNNATMDGHLYSESGNLNIENSQTLVQGDYINTNTIVTLDGNLNVNGADVTINNYDTLTSGSMNLTNG
-1019 ILNLNNITTENV
+1019 NLNLNNITTENV
-1031 NINAEGGTLQ
+1031 NINATGGTLQ
-1041 LSGVTLDNQNDN
+1041 LNGVTLDNQKDN
-1053 IEFGSNVTFNGDV
+1053 IGFGSNVTFNGDV
-1066 NITKGNVEIDSGDTL
+1066 NITKGNVEIDSDDNL
-1081 TTGEI
+1081 TTGTI
-1086 TLNQAAGATAT
+1086 TLNQADDATAT

-1103 KTGVVTLN
+1103 KTDDVTLN
-1111 LQEGTLN
+1111 LQKGTLN
-1118 IINNGLELDNTSD
+1118 IINNGLELNNTLD

-1138 TNVDGNLTINEGKV
+1138 TNVDGKLTINEGRV
-1152 LLNEGDSW
+1152 LLNEDDSW
-1160 KSGIVSVS
+1160 KSGMISVS

-1192 ADSVTELL
+1192 ADSLTELI

-1209 ENISN
+1209 ENISD

-1224 ILIQSGSYNLSEMK
+1224 MLIQSGSYNLSNMK

-1249 YENHTANTMT
+1249 YENHIANTMT
-1259 ILNNTTT
+1259 ILNNTTQST
-1266 SAISNNDIAGDGFAA
+1266 ISGNDITGDGLAA
-1281 FGVDLYARNA
+1281 FGIDLYARNA
-1291 NKLQNSDVF
+1291 DKIQNSDVF
-1300 KGTDLTLSDTNGTGE
+1300 SGTNLNLSDASKAGE
-1315 VYIADYVLN
+1315 IYVADYVLN

-1346 NVDPNIVFSSTD
+1346 NIDPNIVFSSTD

>member
-23 TNYNPAMALD
+23 TNYNPAIAD
-33 HTINNY
+33 NYTINNY
-39 ENLNKALSGQEFED
+39 EDLNKALSGQEFED
-53 SGNLSTLLEGD
+53 SGNPSTLQAGD
-64 TVIMEGNI
+64 TVIIEGNI
-72 TSTSPIT
+72 TSTSSIT
-79 TAVNNVTLNG
+79 TAIDNITLNG
-89 SGNTYSAENS
+89 GGNSYSANIP

-104 VINTEKQT
+104 DINSKGQT
-112 IENITINNFNNAI
+112 IENITISGFNNAI
-125 NVESNCSLTLTD
+125 NVTSNGSLTLTN
-137 TTFGNNSTDIV
+137 TIFNNNAADII

-175 LTLNNKA
+175 LALNNNA
-182 DISNISQTTG
+182 NITNISQSSG

-246 ATLNNNDTLNG
+246 VTLNNNDTLNG

-305 GSDVDLTVDAT
+305 GSGVDLTVDAT

-322 TINLDSQDLI
+322 TINLNNNDLI

-347 NNFATAANGGSLKV
+347 DNFATTNNGGSLKV

-366 IISSD
+366 KISSG
-371 GLTLNNANDNIAD
+371 GLTLNNANDKIAD

-395 IDNGSVSLSSSDNLE
+395 INNGSVTLSSADTLTT
-410 NGTIKQTNGSLSL
+410 GTIKQTS
-423 DGVSTG
+423 
-429 DVNLNST
+429 
-436 GGNLNLT
+436 
-443 NVILNNSNDS
+443 
-453 ISSTVNATIGGNLTV
+453 
-468 NNGSIT
+468 
-474 LNTGDN
+474 
-480 LGNGTITQNGGSL
+480 
-493 TISDISTGSATL
+493 
-505 NSASGNL
+505 
-512 TLDGATIEGN
+512 
-522 DTIAGTVN
+522 
-530 TTIGVNGVTI
+530 
-540 SNTSADGIILNNG
+540 
-553 DTINGTV
+553 
-560 DQQGGNLSLA
+560 GNLSLA

-583 KLNITGDQTLISGDT
+583 VVNVTGNQTLKDGDT

-611 TNDGGTINLN
+611 TNNGGTISLDN
-621 KGDKIESA
+621 KDSIANG

-671 VGLTLNNAKDNIED
+671 GGLTLNNADDNIAD
-685 GATVNMNG
+685 GATVNM
-693 NLTIKNGSVSLSSS
+693 
-707 DNLENGTIKQTNGT
+707 
-721 LKLNGIKTG
+721 
-730 DISLNST
+730 
-737 DGNLN
+737 DGN
-742 LTNTT
+742 
-747 LNNSND
+747 
-753 SISSEVN
+753 
-760 ATIGGDLTIN
+760 LTIN
-770 NGSITLNTGDNL
+770 NGLITLNTGDSL
-782 GNGTISQKG
+782 GNGTISQNG
-791 GNLTIIDISTGN
+791 GNLTIIGISTGN

-831 TTIGANG
+831 TTIGVNG
-838 VTISNTSADG
+838 VKIQGTGEAGVTLTNE
-848 IILNNGDTINGTV
+848 DTINGQIKQT
-861 DQQGG
+861 GG
-866 NLSLAGVTTK
+866 VLN
-876 GNLSLD
+876 
-882 DGVVNVTGN
+882 
-891 QTLIGGDTIGSGV
+891 
-904 DLKVG
+904 
-909 ATLTNEGGTINLD
+909 
-922 SQDSISNNG
+922 
-931 SISQT
+931 
-936 SGTINADNFATA
+936 
-948 ADGGSLKVNG
+948 
-958 GSLIISSDGLTLNN
+958 LNN
-972 ADDNI
+972 ATM
-977 ADGATVNMNGNLTIN
+977 DGHLYSESGNLNIENSQTLLQGDFIDTNTIVTLDGSLNVNGANVTIN
-992 NGSVSLGSSDSSS
+992 
-1005 DNLNSGT
+1005 DNDKLNSGS
-1012 MNLTTNG
+1012 MNLTNG
-1019 ILNLNNITTENV
+1019 NLNLNNITTKNV
-1031 NINAEGGTLQ
+1031 NINATGGTLQ
-1041 LSGVTLDNQNDN
+1041 LSGVTLDNQEDN
-1053 IEFGSNVTFNGDV
+1053 IGFGSKVTFNGDV
-1066 NITKGNVEIDSGDTL
+1066 NITKGNVEIDSNDVL
-1081 TTGEI
+1081 TTGTI

-1103 KTGVVTLN
+1103 KTDAVNLD

-1118 IINNGLELDNTSD
+1118 IINNGLELNNESD

-1138 TNVDGNLTINEGKV
+1138 TNVDGNLTINEGMV
-1152 LLNEGDSW
+1152 LLNEDDSW

-1192 ADSVTELL
+1192 EKSLTELI

-1209 ENISN
+1209 ENISD

-1224 ILIQSGSYNLSEMK
+1224 ILIQSGSYNLYDMK

-1249 YENHTANTMT
+1249 YENHAANKMT
-1259 ILNNTTT
+1259 ILNNTTQST
-1266 SAISNNDIAGDGFAA
+1266 ISGDDITGDGLAA
-1281 FGVDLYARNA
+1281 FGIDLYARNA
-1291 NKLQNSDVF
+1291 DKIQNSDVF
-1300 KGTDLTLSDTNGTGE
+1300 SGKNLTLSDANEAGE
-1315 VYIADYVLN
+1315 INVADYVLN

-1346 NVDPNIVFSSTD
+1346 NIDPNIVFSSTD

-1408 IVTSHHILHG
+1408 LVTSHHILHG